1 MGKTLEL
8 TIDRFEGGMTGNI
21 RSKNFSLSRAIKHLD
36 PLSHQG
42 RLLPLRDMAAD
53 GSTGDTEKLCQYL
66 VARKINS
73 AVASDVWALG
83 VVSGQTYAKIFRRTD
98 VADAWAAAH
107 ATLAQ
112 DTVARSEKLF
122 VEYNNVLYGA
132 NTNNIWSYDI
142 ATNTFTSAAQALT
155 YTNIAQ
161 GIVHSKDYIL
171 YIPYDNKIASKNAGA
186 AFNLTA
192 LTLPENLIMTSICE
206 YGNYLAIATKPLNR
220 SGIVHSTVYLWDR
233 DATLETLPE
242 KIDWGA
248 ETLLLIEEIDGFLVG
263 ISAIGVGTGDSG
275 VDYSA
280 WNFKPKV
287 IFRVWDGTRAV
298 KFLELPA
305 LSSTSLNITGKQK
318 IHNRLYFMMTI
329 KMGGL
334 RFGEDTDGVQLNGV
348 WALGRNEQGQF
359 CLYLDRLLNNDTAI
373 TTCIPKGFLLFGD
386 YMQVAYTTAGTYVV
400 NVTNTSDVYTA
411 ASGTYES
418 LILGESYRHFRLK
431 AVGVMTEP
439 MPAAG
444 QVILKYK
451 TDAETSWTTVFT
463 HTAADALFHEAINI
477 ESSGAN
483 LPQFREIQI
492 QLLVTGKAV
501 VTGLW
506 IQAEEIEDG
515 LVARLLRSLI
525 GWLIG

>member
-1 MGKTLEL
+1 MGKTIEL
-8 TIDRFEGGMTGNI
+8 TIDNFSGGMTGNI
-21 RSKNFSLSRAIKHLD
+21 RSKDMRLSRVIKHLD

-98 VADAWAAAH
+98 VSDAWAAAH

-112 DTVARSEKLF
+112 DTVERSEKLF

-161 GIVHSKDYIL
+161 GIVHSKDDIL
-171 YIPYDNKIASKNAGA
+171 YIPYDNKIASKNGAG

-192 LTLPENLIMTSICE
+192 LALPANLIITSICE
-206 YGNYLAIATKPLNR
+206 YGNYLAIATKPLVR

-233 DATLETLPE
+233 DSTLATLSE

-248 ETLLLIEEIDGFLVG
+248 ETLLLIEEIDGSLVDVKMKVEKYDF
-263 ISAIGVGTGDSG
+263 SAHSDHDGLMYAVDKLSPEKIILVHGDPQ
-275 VDYSA
+275 V
-280 WNFKPKV
+280 
-287 IFRVWDGTRAV
+287 
-298 KFLELPA
+298 
-305 LSSTSLNITGKQK
+305 GKQK

-334 RFGEDTDGVQLNGV
+334 RFNDDTDGVQLNGV
-348 WALGRNEQGQF
+348 WALGRNESGQF

-373 TTCIPKGFLLFGD
+373 TTAVPKGFLLFGD
-386 YMQVAYTTAGTYVV
+386 YMLVAYTTAGTYVA
-400 NVTNTSDVYTA
+400 NITNSSDVYAA

-418 LILGESYRHFRLK
+418 LILGESYRHFKLN
-431 AVGVMTEP
+431 AIGISTEP
-439 MPAAG
+439 MPMAG

-451 TDAETSWTTVFT
+451 ADAETSWTTIFT
-463 HTAADALFHEAINI
+463 HTADDALFHEAINI
-477 ESSGAN
+477 ESSPGV
-483 LPQFREIQI
+483 LPQFREIQF
-492 QLLVTGKAV
+492 QFLVTGKAV

-506 IQAEEIEDG
+506 IQAKEIEDG

-525 GWLIG
+525 GWLG

>member
-1 MGKTLEL
+1 MGKTIEL
-8 TIDRFEGGMTGNI
+8 TIDNFSGGMTGNI
-21 RSKNFSLSRAIKHLD
+21 RSKDMRLSRVIKHLD

-42 RLLPLRDMAAD
+42 QLLPLRDMAAD

-98 VADAWAAAH
+98 VSDAWAAAH

-112 DTVARSEKLF
+112 DTVERSEKLF

-161 GIVHSKDYIL
+161 GIVHSKDDIL
-171 YIPYDNKIASKNAGA
+171 YIPYDNKIASKNGAG

-192 LTLPENLIMTSICE
+192 LALPANLIITSICE
-206 YGNYLAIATKPLNR
+206 YGNYLAIATKPLVR

-233 DATLETLPE
+233 DSTLATLSE

-248 ETLLLIEEIDGFLVG
+248 ETLLLIEEIDGSLVG
-263 ISAIGVGTGDSG
+263 ISAIGVGTGASG

-280 WNFKPKV
+280 WNFTPKV
-287 IFRVWDGTRAV
+287 IFRVWNGIRAT

-305 LSSTSLNITGKQK
+305 LSSTTLNITGKQK

-334 RFGEDTDGVQLNGV
+334 RFNDDTDGVQLNGV
-348 WALGRNEQGQF
+348 WALGRNESGQF

-373 TTCIPKGFLLFGD
+373 TTAVPKGFLLFGD
-386 YMQVAYTTAGTYVV
+386 YMLVAYTTAGTYVA
-400 NVTNTSDVYTA
+400 NITNSSDVYAA

-418 LILGESYRHFRLK
+418 LILGESYRHFKLN
-431 AVGVMTEP
+431 AIGISTEP
-439 MPAAG
+439 MPMAG

-451 TDAETSWTTVFT
+451 ADAETSWTTIFT
-463 HTAADALFHEAINI
+463 HTADDALFHEAINI
-477 ESSGAN
+477 ESSPGV
-483 LPQFREIQI
+483 LPQFREIQF
-492 QLLVTGKAV
+492 QFLVTGKAV

-506 IQAEEIEDG
+506 IQAKEIEDG

-525 GWLIG
+525 GWLG